1 MIWGD
6 RWVEKSQSS
15 ALAPAETGVQGMLS
29 WAVRFRRANRFRVAR
44 FCGDVAVATFWPPKH
59 LFGRFCAGLQFAWPF
74 IRTRPAR
81 IKPPPAAML
90 HLRLEGGMFAQ
101 DRVARRMTQG
111 HLCYAERGVQ
121 GRSPWPPG
129 FPPGA
134 SRAPFHPVKNGG
146 EGGGRG
152 GSHAQKS
159 QFFLANRR
167 GWLCPLCC

>member
-1 MIWGD
+1 MVPKAGVRPSKKLRDPIFGD
-6 RWVEKSQSS
+6 RDLKCDILKEGLGH
-15 ALAPAETGVQGMLS
+15 A
-29 WAVRFRRANRFRVAR
+29 VAR
-44 FCGDVAVATFWPPKH
+44 TSGCRLSRPGFFRNSFSKSRWPA
-59 LFGRFCAGLQFAWPF
+59 FF
-74 IRTRPAR
+74 
-81 IKPPPAAML
+81 KPRPAAML

-134 SRAPFHPVKNGG
+134 SRAPFHRVKKGG

>member
-1 MIWGD
+1 MCKVCCLGQCAFAAPIVFAWLD
-6 RWVEKSQSS
+6 FVETLRWRRFGHRNIFLAVF
-15 ALAPAETGVQGMLS
+15 ALAFNSHGRS
-29 WAVRFRRANRFRVAR
+29 YVR
-44 FCGDVAVATFWPPKH
+44 
-59 LFGRFCAGLQFAWPF
+59 GRQV
-74 IRTRPAR
+74 

-134 SRAPFHPVKNGG
+134 SRAPFHRVKKGG